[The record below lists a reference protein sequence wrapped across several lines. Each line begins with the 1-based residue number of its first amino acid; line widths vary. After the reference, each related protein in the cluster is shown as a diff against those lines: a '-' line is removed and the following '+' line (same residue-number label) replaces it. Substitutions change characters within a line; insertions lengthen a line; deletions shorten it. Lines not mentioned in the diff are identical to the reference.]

1 MAENKTPVTGNS
13 VRSEHSPKVRDGL
26 CRHVRCKGM
35 LIHIDDSLETSS
47 SQLNYLRVDPH
58 ALAWDGTTWW
68 CTVTSK
74 TVGPDDRPCDNDRCK
89 SGRSCYKGEERV
101 A

>member
-1 MAENKTPVTGNS
+1 MANEKTPIIRTT

-26 CRHVRCKGM
+26 CRHIRCKGM
-35 LIHIDDSLETSS
+35 LIHIDDAPENAS
-47 SQLNYLRVDPH
+47 SQMSYLQVDPH

-74 TVGPDDRPCDNDRCK
+74 TVGPDDRPCDSDGCK
-89 SGRSCYKGEERV
+89 SGRKCFKGEDRV